1 MASKPLISSTK
12 NLLPPLILYRKILR
26 IHRYLPLPLRS
37 LGDDYVKSE
46 FRRHKDV
53 TNPLHIIGFLNQ
65 WQVYLKDIEQQVAN
79 STNSTNSTSSKE
91 VKFGKKIES
100 DVLEKF
106 NEQQIGQLYT
116 LRNETKLAIK

>member
-1 MASKPLISSTK
+1 MASKPLISSSK

-26 IHRYLPLPLRS
+26 VHRYLPPSLRS

-46 FRRHKDV
+46 FRRHKDI

-65 WQVYLKDIEQQVAN
+65 WQVYLKDIKQQVVN
-79 STNSTNSTSSKE
+79 STLSKE
-91 VKFGKKIES
+91 VKFGKKIET

-106 NEQQIGQLYT
+106 SEQQVGQLYA
-116 LRNETKLAIK
+116 LRNETKSVIK